1 VKVFG
6 ITVHFVDEGVDTGPI
21 IAQRAIDLPDA
32 TDPDEVRAALHP
44 IEHDVLT
51 EVVGL
56 IARGAVTF
64 DPERPRRVIVR
75 R

>member
-1 VKVFG
+1 
-6 ITVHFVDEGVDTGPI
+6 VDEGVDTGPI

-32 TDPDEVRAALHP
+32 VDADAIRAALHP
-44 IEHDVLT
+44 LEHDVLC

-64 DPERPRRVIVR
+64 DAADPRRVVVR